1 MADQPDVAE
10 IAQTLAIIED
20 RDPAHTDVSRFDSDY
35 RVLVDMRDRVAGLV
49 VQQRTD
55 GAESDGSD
63 VSPLL
68 DRIENAIDD
77 NRAKREL
84 AASGRSQA

>member
-1 MADQPDVAE
+1 MEEQPDVAE

-20 RDPAHTDVSRFDSDY
+20 RDPARTDVSRFDSDHA
-35 RVLVDMRDRVAGLV
+35 VLLNMRDRVAGLV

-55 GAESDGSD
+55 GTESDGSD

-68 DRIENAIDD
+68 DRIENAIDG
-77 NRAKREL
+77 NRSKRET
-84 AASGRSQA
+84 AAARRL

>member
-20 RDPAHTDVSRFDSDY
+20 RDPARTDVSRFDSDHS
-35 RVLVDMRDRVAGLV
+35 VLLDMRDRVAGLV

-68 DRIENAIDD
+68 DRIENAIDN

-84 AASGRSQA
+84 AAAGRFQA

>member
-1 MADQPDVAE
+1 MAEQPDVAE
-10 IAQTLAIIED
+10 IAQTLAVIED
-20 RDPAHTDVSRFDSDY
+20 RDPAHTDVSRFDSDHS
-35 RVLVDMRDRVAGLV
+35 VLLDMRDRVAGLV

-55 GAESDGSD
+55 GSESDGSD

-68 DRIENAIDD
+68 DRIENAIDN

-84 AASGRSQA
+84 AAAGRFQA